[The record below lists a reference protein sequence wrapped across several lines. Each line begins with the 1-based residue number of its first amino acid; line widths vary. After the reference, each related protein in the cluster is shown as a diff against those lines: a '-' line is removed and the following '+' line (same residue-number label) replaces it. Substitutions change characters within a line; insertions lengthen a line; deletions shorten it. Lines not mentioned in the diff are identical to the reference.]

1 MIAKLKK
8 IKVKSAY
15 KDNRGHIFDVWMEP
29 VHHIGIVTFVKGA
42 VRGRHYHKLSS
53 QNNYLIKGKL
63 RLVAKNLNIKNSV
76 RQTLIVNEGEMVSV
90 PSNWYHEFTALAP
103 SHLLFSTSGS
113 RKHGSKDYEKDNYRI
128 EI

>member
-1 MIAKLKK
+1 MNTELKK
-8 IKVKSAY
+8 IKIKSAFTD
-15 KDNRGHIFDVWMEP
+15 KRGHIFDIWTEA

-63 RLVAKNLNIKNSV
+63 KLVVKSLKVKNSV
-76 RQTLIVNEGEMVSV
+76 PQTIIIQEGEMVIV
-90 PSNWYHEFTALAP
+90 PPNWYHAFTALAP

>member
-1 MIAKLKK
+1 MNTELKK
-8 IKVKSAY
+8 IKIKSASTD
-15 KDNRGHIFDVWMEP
+15 KRGYIFDIWTEA
-29 VHHIGIVTFVKGA
+29 VHHIGIVTFVKGS

-63 RLVAKNLNIKNSV
+63 KLVVKSLKVKNSV
-76 RQTLIVNEGEMVSV
+76 PQTIIIQEGEMVIV
-90 PSNWYHEFTALAP
+90 PPNWYHEFTALAP